1 MRAPKIRRLALWLA
15 AASLQSWIPAAQAGL
30 VITPT
35 FVDSS
40 FGSQNVA
47 NIQAAFNYAA
57 AEYENLFTDNI
68 HINITIQGGTSGLGG
83 STTFLV
89 GSDTYSQA
97 RAALIAD
104 NTAHPSS
111 AGTTSVASLG
121 VTDPT
126 GGGAFWFSKA
136 EAKALGLIAD
146 DATTDGI
153 FTFNNTLA
161 YTFDPNNRGVAGE
174 FDFIGVAEHEISEI
188 MGRIPLLGATVGGIP
203 GSYDPN
209 DLFRYTAPGVRSLN
223 QTDNNVYLS
232 INGGV
237 TNLMGFNGP
246 GGGDLDD
253 YNGLSATDPFN
264 AFTGTGQAH
273 LLSSVDVTNLDIIGY
288 DLRTVAEP
296 SSVSLAAL
304 ALAGLGALRRRSS
317 KEQGKRA

>member
-47 NIQAAFNYAA
+47 AIHAAFNYAA
-57 AEYENLFTDNI
+57 AEFENLFTDNI
-68 HINITIQGGTSGLGG
+68 HVNITIRGDTTGLGG
-83 STTFLV
+83 SSTNLLGFL
-89 GSDTYSQA
+89 TYSQA

-121 VTDPT
+121 ITDPT
-126 GGGAFWFSKA
+126 GGGSFVLAKA
-136 EAKALGLIAD
+136 EAKALGLAAD
-146 DATTDGI
+146 DATTDGT
-153 FTFNNTLA
+153 FSFNNTLA

-188 MGRIPLLGATVGGIP
+188 MGRIPILGASFGAGP
-203 GSYDPN
+203 SYDPN

-223 QTDNNVYLS
+223 QTDHNVYLS
-232 INGGV
+232 IDGGV
-237 TNLMGFNGP
+237 TDLMGFNGP
-246 GGGDLDD
+246 GGGDLSD
-253 YNGLSATDPFN
+253 YNNATATDPFN
-264 AFTGTGQAH
+264 AFASTGQAH
-273 LLSSVDVTNLDIIGY
+273 LLSSVDVTNMDIIGY

-296 SSVSLAAL
+296 TSVSLVAL
-304 ALAGLGALRRRSS
+304 ALAGLGALRRRPNE
-317 KEQGKRA
+317 KTKA

>member
-15 AASLQSWIPAAQAGL
+15 AAGLQSWIPAAHAGL

-68 HINITIQGGTSGLGG
+68 HINITIQGGTTGLGG
-83 STTFLV
+83 SNTALV
-89 GSDTYSQA
+89 GFASYAQA

-126 GGGAFWFSKA
+126 GGGSFVFAKA
-136 EAKALGLIAD
+136 EAKALGLVPD
-146 DATTDGI
+146 DSTNDGT
-153 FTFNNTLA
+153 FTFNTNLA

-188 MGRIPLLGATVGGIP
+188 MGRIGILGANFGAGQ
-203 GSYDPN
+203 SYDPN

-223 QTDNNVYLS
+223 QTDHNVYLS
-232 INGGV
+232 IDGGV
-237 TNLMGFNGP
+237 TDLMGFNGP
-246 GGGDLDD
+246 GGGDLSD
-253 YNGLSATDPFN
+253 YNNATATDPFN
-264 AFTGTGQAH
+264 AFASTGQAH
-273 LLSSVDVTNLDIIGY
+273 LLSSVDVTNMDIIGY

-296 SSVSLAAL
+296 TSVSLVAL
-304 ALAGLGALRRRSS
+304 ALAGLGALRRRPNE
-317 KEQGKRA
+317 KTKA